1 MPKYT
6 EEKTEY
12 EGFERLR
19 RKKTVRHIK
28 RRVFTAVLL
37 VFLCVV
43 FFVLTLG
50 VFFRIS
56 EISVN
61 GNDVYNDQDI
71 IESSGIAYGSNI
83 YLLDT
88 AEVSATL
95 KREFPY
101 IKRVKIERD
110 IPQKIV
116 LNLECD
122 VAVYYVEICGEYF
135 AVSRDLRV
143 LERAEELETLT
154 GKYPEIKK
162 LLTTDVEEA
171 VVGKTMVFTRA
182 NYYEAVKAFLGLLES
197 TECFDGLTTVDVSD
211 RFSINLIHNHRIKA
225 SIGDPT
231 DAELKLRFLHEVLK
245 DLGDQSATVD
255 VENVEMAYVI
265 LTNGETYD

>member
-1 MPKYT
+1 MPNNT
-6 EEKTEY
+6 EEKMEY

-50 VFFRIS
+50 IFFRIS
-56 EISVN
+56 EISVT

-71 IESSGIAYGSNI
+71 IEMSGIEYGTNI

-88 AEVSATL
+88 AKVSDTL

-101 IKRVKIERD
+101 IKRIKLERD
-110 IPQKIV
+110 IPQKII

-122 VAVYYVEICGEYF
+122 TAVYYVEICGEYF

-143 LERAEELETLT
+143 LERTNELETLT
-154 GKYPEIKK
+154 GKYPEIKR
-162 LLTTDVEEA
+162 LLTSDVEEA
-171 VVGKTMVFTRA
+171 IVGRTMLFTRA
-182 NYYEAVKAFLGLLES
+182 NYYEAVTSFLALLEAS
-197 TECFDGLTTVDVSD
+197 ECFEGLTTVDVSD

-231 DAELKLRFLHEVLK
+231 DAELKLRFLYEVLK

>member
-88 AEVSATL
+88 L
-95 KREFPY
+95 
-101 IKRVKIERD
+101 
-110 IPQKIV
+110 
-116 LNLECD
+116 
-122 VAVYYVEICGEYF
+122 
-135 AVSRDLRV
+135 
-143 LERAEELETLT
+143 
-154 GKYPEIKK
+154 
-162 LLTTDVEEA
+162 
-171 VVGKTMVFTRA
+171 
-182 NYYEAVKAFLGLLES
+182 
-197 TECFDGLTTVDVSD
+197 
-211 RFSINLIHNHRIKA
+211 
-225 SIGDPT
+225 
-231 DAELKLRFLHEVLK
+231 
-245 DLGDQSATVD
+245 
-255 VENVEMAYVI
+255 
-265 LTNGETYD
+265 

>member
-1 MPKYT
+1 MPNNT
-6 EEKTEY
+6 EEKMEY

-50 VFFRIS
+50 IFFRIS
-56 EISVN
+56 EM
-61 GNDVYNDQDI
+61 
-71 IESSGIAYGSNI
+71 SGIEYGTNI

-88 AEVSATL
+88 AKVSDTL

-101 IKRVKIERD
+101 IKRIKLERD
-110 IPQKIV
+110 IPQKII

-122 VAVYYVEICGEYF
+122 TAVYYVEICGEYF

-143 LERAEELETLT
+143 LERTNELETLT
-154 GKYPEIKK
+154 GKYPEIKR
-162 LLTTDVEEA
+162 LLTSDVEEA
-171 VVGKTMVFTRA
+171 IVGRTMLFTRA
-182 NYYEAVKAFLGLLES
+182 NYYEAVTSFLALLEAS
-197 TECFDGLTTVDVSD
+197 ECFEGLTTVDVSD

-231 DAELKLRFLHEVLK
+231 DAELKLRFLYEVLK